1 MDETF
6 DYFVNLRYP
15 GHTFYLT
22 KTPKYGGNVQ
32 LGMES
37 KIPLLCSKIRSMA
50 GLESKPINLTYLMQ
64 N

>member
-6 DYFVNLRYP
+6 DYFVNPRYP

-22 KTPKYGGNVQ
+22 KTPKYVGNVQ

-37 KIPLLCSKIRSMA
+37 KI
-50 GLESKPINLTYLMQ
+50 GLH
-64 N
+64 